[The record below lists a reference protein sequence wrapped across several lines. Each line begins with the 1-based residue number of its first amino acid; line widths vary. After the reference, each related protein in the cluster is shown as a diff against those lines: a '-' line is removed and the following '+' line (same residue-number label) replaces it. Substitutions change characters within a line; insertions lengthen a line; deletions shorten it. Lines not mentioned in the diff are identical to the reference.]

1 MPLVDPAHPLFQLL
15 QRDRRYT
22 LDAYLFVL
30 EALSFAQESLGM
42 GQEPAT
48 EDLEPLPDDAGEPAA
63 AETRAKAGRRRRR
76 RRQTERHVSGQELC
90 EAARLYGL
98 QQYGYLAP
106 TVLSTWGIR
115 QTADIGEIVFN
126 MIDIGQM
133 RKTRADRREDF
144 HAVYEFGEAFCR
156 DLSFVVPDPV

>member
-1 MPLVDPAHPLFQLL
+1 MPLVDPSHPLFQLL

-42 GQEPAT
+42 GQEPPAD
-48 EDLEPLPDDAGEPAA
+48 DLEPSPPEATEAGGR
-63 AETRAKAGRRRRR
+63 TRSKPGRRRR
-76 RRQTERHVSGQELC
+76 QVERHVSGQELC
-90 EAARLYGL
+90 EAARKYGL

-106 TVLSTWGIR
+106 TVLAAWGIR
-115 QTADIGEIVFN
+115 RTDDIGEIVFN

-133 RKTRADRREDF
+133 RKTRKDKREDF
-144 HAVYEFGEAFCR
+144 HDVYDFNEAFTR
-156 DLSFVVPDPV
+156 DLSFSVPDNS

>member
-1 MPLVDPAHPLFQLL
+1 MPLLDPSHPLHELL
-15 QRDRRYT
+15 QRDPRYT
-22 LDAYLFVL
+22 IDAYVFVL

-42 GQEPAT
+42 GAEPAA
-48 EDLEPLPDDAGEPAA
+48 EDLEPLAEAEVAGAPKPRQR
-63 AETRAKAGRRRRR
+63 TGRGRK
-76 RRQTERHVSGQELC
+76 RQAERHVSGQQLC

-106 TVLSTWGIR
+106 TVLAAWGIR
-115 QTADIGEIVFN
+115 ATDDFGAIVFN

-144 HAVYEFGEAFCR
+144 HGVYDFAEGFRR
-156 DLSFVVPDPV
+156 DLAFVVPDPV

>member
-1 MPLVDPAHPLFQLL
+1 MPLVDPSHPLFQLL

-30 EALSFAQESLGM
+30 ESLSFAQESLGL
-42 GQEPAT
+42 GA
-48 EDLEPLPDDAGEPAA
+48 EPAA
-63 AETRAKAGRRRRR
+63 DELEPVAEPVEPRPKKSRGKGGRSRARHA
-76 RRQTERHVSGQELC
+76 ERHVSGQQLC

-106 TVLSTWGIR
+106 KVLEAWGITR
-115 QTADIGEIVFN
+115 TDDFGAIVFN

-133 RKTRADRREDF
+133 RKTRSDKLEDF
-144 HAVYEFGEAFCR
+144 HAVYDFADAFSR
-156 DLSFVVPDPV
+156 DLEFVVPDPV

>member
-1 MPLVDPAHPLFQLL
+1 MPLVDSSHPLYQLL

-30 EALSFAQESLGM
+30 EALSFAQETLGM
-42 GQEPAT
+42 GEEPAT
-48 EDLEPLPDDAGEPAA
+48 EELEPLAEVEAGGKP
-63 AETRAKAGRRRRR
+63 RRRPGRGR
-76 RRQTERHVSGQELC
+76 KRHAERHVSGQQLC

-106 TVLSTWGIR
+106 KVLATWGIR
-115 QTADIGEIVFN
+115 KTDDFGEIVFN

-133 RKTRADRREDF
+133 RKTKADRREDF
-144 HAVYEFGEAFCR
+144 HRAYDFAEAFSR
-156 DLSFVVPDPV
+156 DLAFVVPDPV